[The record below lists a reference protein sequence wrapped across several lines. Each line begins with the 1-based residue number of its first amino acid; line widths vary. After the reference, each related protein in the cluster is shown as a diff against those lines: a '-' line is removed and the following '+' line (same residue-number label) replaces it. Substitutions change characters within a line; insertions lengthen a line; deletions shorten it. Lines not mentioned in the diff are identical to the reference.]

1 MVQAKKIQLQTH
13 RFLFSD
19 GVVDCLNEFAQ
30 IHQYDER
37 KVFKSEWQTYLEVPE
52 NKELL
57 KNEADRL
64 INEGFEGDPYDKF
77 FKSVRYYYRKKLA
90 KKSSDDEKSPRKE
103 YETIGSEILRDM
115 DEHIKSQIASNINNK
130 DSLLLVSK
138 VSPAESFD
146 DYCNKYKS
154 LILEE
159 TLLAKNGKNEMA
171 IGKADIEAMISR
183 FKKTYKNRFY
193 KIRTVLTNA

>member
-1 MVQAKKIQLQTH
+1 
-13 RFLFSD
+13 
-19 GVVDCLNEFAQ
+19 
-30 IHQYDER
+30 
-37 KVFKSEWQTYLEVPE
+37 
-52 NKELL
+52 
-57 KNEADRL
+57 
-64 INEGFEGDPYDKF
+64 
-77 FKSVRYYYRKKLA
+77 LA

-115 DEHIKSQIASNINNK
+115 DEHIKSQIVSNINNK

-146 DYCNKYKS
+146 NYCNKYKT

-159 TLLAKNGKNEMA
+159 TLRAKNGTNEVA
-171 IGKADIEAMISR
+171 VGKVDIEAMISR

-193 KIRTVLTNA
+193 KIRTTLTTA